1 MYTFLIP
8 LLLGFAL
15 NSASDF
21 TTTYSRLWGE
31 RGGRLASSILRNVV
45 GIPVWAAGFCL
56 AFRTPSTMLF
66 HPSLISDTLGWLAII
81 AGAVVISWGLQALR
95 WRAAMP
101 SVRDT
106 LVVDGPYAF
115 VRHPLY
121 SGMFLEF
128 AGLLLLSPTR
138 VVGLACILG
147 LVWGLL
153 QARLEEIDL
162 VKRLPAYVEYMQR
175 VPRFV
180 PGLKKRST

>member
-21 TTTYSRLWGE
+21 TAAYSRLWGE

-66 HPSLISDTLGWLAII
+66 HPSLISDTLGWLVII
-81 AGAVVISWGLQALR
+81 AGAGIIAWGLLALR
-95 WRAAMP
+95 WRAAIP

-128 AGLLLLSPTR
+128 TGLLLLSPTR

-147 LVWGLL
+147 LAWGLL

-175 VPRFV
+175 VPRFL
-180 PGLKKRST
+180 PSLGKRPM